1 MKNNKIFNLVFDE
14 STHYIG
20 GYDPYDENSGSFSL
34 GVISTPKREWGIKKI
49 RGFKRLIELGWT
61 YTVEILK

>member
-1 MKNNKIFNLVFDE
+1 M
-14 STHYIG
+14 G
-20 GYDPYDENSGSFSL
+20 CDPYDENSNSFSV

-61 YTVEILK
+61 YTVEIVK